1 MTKTVA
7 KVTTKGQLTV
17 PLAVR
22 KKLGVKPGDV
32 LEFIEADGEFRIRKV
47 MKSSPF
53 DKYVGYLKPEEGD
66 NSDEIVRNLRGHQ

>member
-1 MTKTVA
+1 MAHTVA

-22 KKLGVKPGDV
+22 KKLGIRPGDV
-32 LEFIEADGEFRIRKV
+32 LEFIEADGEYRIRKV

-53 DKYVGYLKPEEGD
+53 DKYVGYLTSEAGD
-66 NSDEIVRNLRGHQ
+66 DSDAIVRHLRGHE